1 MPQTPLAEY
10 FLCDLMI
17 LETRQIHQHTYRK
30 KDLEAIAFVL
40 SVNSFHLLQTVTAF
54 NRIMTILGANAG
66 FETLMVQAT
75 RALLVLLGDIGQVFL
90 FPLALPLTPPLT
102 QVMLLILFHMQ
113 HLERGER
120 SQEWGNPENWALL
133 KLCKLDNTPV
143 LSSPSPAAP
152 VSATYEPTTNEHVG
166 FAPTSHV
173 LLTLPSTTLPSA
185 TTEIS
190 APTKTFSD
198 SGVPS
203 PVPSSVSFGAAEHLT
218 ELKISMLQSRLKVE
232 KLKEQ
237 MAKMQASLPTPE
249 SATSPD
255 VEPVEAIVNS
265 APPVTTSVNV
275 PATESASLKPET
287 EKKKTPKEI
296 LDDLL
301 QGQNIL

>member
-1 MPQTPLAEY
+1 
-10 FLCDLMI
+10 
-17 LETRQIHQHTYRK
+17 
-30 KDLEAIAFVL
+30 
-40 SVNSFHLLQTVTAF
+40 
-54 NRIMTILGANAG
+54 MTILGANAG
-66 FETLMVQAT
+66 FETLLVQAT

-90 FPLALPLTPPLT
+90 FPLALTLTPPLT
-102 QVMLLILFHMQ
+102 QVILLILLHMQ

-120 SQEWGNPENWALL
+120 SQEWGNPENWAMLE
-133 KLCKLDNTPV
+133 LCKLDNKPV

-152 VSATYEPTTNEHVG
+152 VSATYEPATNEHVG
-166 FAPTSHV
+166 FAPSSHV
-173 LLTLPSTTLPSA
+173 PLTLPSTTLPSA

-190 APTKTFSD
+190 APTKTSSD
-198 SGVPS
+198 SGAPS
-203 PVPSSVSFGAAEHLT
+203 PVLSSVSFGAAEHLT

-255 VEPVEAIVNS
+255 VEPIKAIVKS
-265 APPVTTSVNV
+265 APPVTDSVNV
-275 PATESASLKPET
+275 PATGTSWVKTET
-287 EKKKTPKEI
+287 EKKKTPQEI